1 MNQPTPTPTPPAR
14 FPIPRDADGLA
25 RTTHCHEE
33 PDGTLTLIAGLT
45 TYPIAAASV
54 RTATAFAQ
62 TWWDLSLKSWFTP
75 EVEFDLTTVV
85 TSRWLNPQPSPHR
98 SAAV

>member
-1 MNQPTPTPTPPAR
+1 MKNSIQTQCPR
-14 FPIPRDADGLA
+14 FPIPRDADHLA
-25 RTTHCHEE
+25 RTAHCHEE
-33 PDGTLTLIAGLT
+33 RDGSLTLIDGSF
-45 TYPIAAASV
+45 TYSV
-54 RTATAFAQ
+54 DADRVATGPAFAQ